1 MPQYNDET
9 KESVESVNQVVENM
23 VTKDPVKKFEFI
35 SQMEGVLNKGNNGRM
50 HFKPHLI
57 FARRAAVK
65 HLLKSKTYEEISQI
79 LGVSI
84 DIVKRDVYLDNEIP
98 HHPNP

>member
-1 MPQYNDET
+1 MPAYNNET

-35 SQMEGVLNKGNNGRM
+35 SQIESVLSKAKDGTI

-57 FARRAAVK
+57 FARREAVA
-65 HLLKSKTYEEISQI
+65 HLAKSKTYEEIAKI
-79 LGVSI
+79 LGIPV
-84 DIVKRDVYLDNEIP
+84 DIVKKDVYHQLEFP
-98 HHPNP
+98 PQ